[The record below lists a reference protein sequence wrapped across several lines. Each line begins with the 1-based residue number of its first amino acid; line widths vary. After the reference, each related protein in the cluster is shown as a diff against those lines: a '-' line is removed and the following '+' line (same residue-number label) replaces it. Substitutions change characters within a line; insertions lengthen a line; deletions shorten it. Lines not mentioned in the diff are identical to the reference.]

1 MRTFLLTGID
11 PARALPYSAG
21 YGYEVT
27 NTAPAVN
34 PPAIVD
40 LPSIGGT
47 PEVGQVLTRGNAIWA
62 GATPM
67 TLETIWQVS
76 ALPPPYNWQTLTDQT
91 DTLTLTSDDLGH
103 YVRVGQRATNVG
115 GPSEWVFSA
124 PTGPVLADNNV
135 EPVVYPRMA
144 TGDNERLLF
153 AGHSGVQTGNGAPT
167 FDTPAG
173 HGGIL
178 HTAWPGG
185 TLIDFVPF
193 GTMRQ
198 VWDQNGAARTGT
210 YDVMITSEGTT
221 DLENG
226 FGPLDQ
232 AAATMQ
238 ALFWL
243 GETAHAKGAEAV
255 LMAMWAPRDAQN
267 LFGPG
272 IVYFEGMRQWY
283 EAETGRDLWIIP
295 AAQFIRDAIAGGA
308 TPAQVYAD
316 FIHLTPAYAR
326 AISYLEYSFLTH
338 RRCPYVVE
346 GDEALDELAWQTLL
360 TYECA
365 GMGGTVTTTVP
376 AYTNPLP
383 DPLPVPG
390 IAPLETDFAL
400 NTTPG
405 YLGALNLSN
414 VSENSMNAQATNTT
428 RRVVTWPIS
437 WPEGTVIEFDVT
449 NSHTLYVRLDD
460 DQELQNP
467 GTIEVGAA
475 GGIPAGSNTHVSYT
489 LNATG
494 ATKTHFGFLL
504 VTGGATFAISNF
516 RVTLPEVEQPAAFPP
531 VTSRVLMSGHS
542 LVDAIESGDGD
553 TRQTWRTLRPSSLP
567 IGAWRRNT
575 IPGSNMQIRWG
586 NRFGYN
592 YDGEQPPEPY
602 PPFDVN
608 NPESTLISARDMH
621 EFDVFLITEAG
632 PFALP
637 LNPDR
642 YNALWNDSKR
652 YLDLWHGLA
661 MAEGI
666 APENFFFWT
675 IWPAFNLE
683 KSPEDDPDLPNYL
696 AVCKRY
702 NRTAEEWCRDK
713 GIRIIPG
720 HRIAAEIYTRI
731 MDGRLPAHDDDG
743 RTWYRFSWLFDTAE
757 DDLIHPSYLGSI
769 FFAVGCYRHMFGV
782 MPTDAQIQA
791 MLDAGDAGHPYTLAH
806 VKDTI
811 TATLDYVQGE
821 GIDLQVGTFV
831 PPTPFLN
838 FAQPLAAQGATM
850 VGAGVVAN
858 TPVGP
863 NNGAWKALPEA
874 PVNQY
879 ALYEVSFTDNER
891 LTPVGLAQAPQGAT
905 WDAKFFGLVLD
916 GEGANYNMKVID
928 GGRFLQM
935 IIPKPWTGDQHM
947 IVEVNSGPLGSRIR
961 ALTDPSQWLPEWN
974 ERGSYW
980 ATPDRF
986 GVNLLWDSNNM
997 LIGGGDFT
1005 IHKGLVYFDYPDA
1018 VTRLRLIASFMDG
1031 IVP

>member
-1 MRTFLLTGID
+1 MRFGIGMGMSVVRGAAD
-11 PARALPYSAG
+11 ASSLPTIYPRS
-21 YGYEVT
+21 V
-27 NTAPAVN
+27 
-34 PPAIVD
+34 
-40 LPSIGGT
+40 
-47 PEVGQVLTRGNAIWA
+47 
-62 GATPM
+62 ATPDTA
-67 TLETIWQVS
+67 TLV
-76 ALPPPYNWQTLTDQT
+76 
-91 DTLTLTSDDLGH
+91 
-103 YVRVGQRATNVG
+103 
-115 GPSEWVFSA
+115 
-124 PTGPVLADNNV
+124 
-135 EPVVYPRMA
+135 
-144 TGDNERLLF
+144 F

-167 FDTPAG
+167 YDTPGG

-178 HTAWPGG
+178 HTDWPGD
-185 TLIDFVPF
+185 TLVDFVPF
-193 GTMRQ
+193 GTMKQ
-198 VWDQNGAARTGT
+198 VWDQNGPARTAN
-210 YDVMITSEGTT
+210 YDLMITSEGTT

-226 FGPLDQ
+226 FVPLSQ
-232 AAATMQ
+232 AGETMQ
-238 ALFWL
+238 HLYWL
-243 GETAHAKGAEAV
+243 GETAESKGADVV
-255 LMAMWAPRDAQN
+255 LMAMWAPRASQS
-267 LFGPG
+267 LFGQG
-272 IVYFEGMRQWY
+272 LVFFEGIRQWY
-283 EAETGRDLWIIP
+283 EDKTGRKLWVVP
-295 AAQFIRDAIAGGA
+295 AAQMIRDAIAEGA
-308 TPAQVYAD
+308 SLDDVYAD

-326 AISYLEYSFLTH
+326 AVSYLEYSFLTQT
-338 RRCPYVVE
+338 RCPFVRA
-346 GDEALDELAWQTLL
+346 GDEDLDELAWQTLM
-360 TYECA
+360 TYECT
-365 GMGGTVTTTVP
+365 GMGGTVVTTVP
-376 AYTNPLP
+376 SYT
-383 DPLPVPG
+383 DPLPE
-390 IAPLETDFAL
+390 PLPL
-400 NTTPG
+400 
-405 YLGALNLSN
+405 
-414 VSENSMNAQATNTT
+414 
-428 RRVVTWPIS
+428 
-437 WPEGTVIEFDVT
+437 
-449 NSHTLYVRLDD
+449 
-460 DQELQNP
+460 P
-467 GTIEVGAA
+467 GTE
-475 GGIPAGSNTHVSYT
+475 PEEPEEPEEPGSY
-489 LNATG
+489 
-494 ATKTHFGFLL
+494 
-504 VTGGATFAISNF
+504 
-516 RVTLPEVEQPAAFPP
+516 PP

-553 TRQTWRTLRPSSLP
+553 SRQTWRTLRPSSLP
-567 IGAWRRNT
+567 IGAWRRST

-683 KSPEDDPDLPNYL
+683 KSPEDDPDLPDYL

-731 MDGRLPAHDDDG
+731 MDGRLPSHADNG
-743 RTWYRFSWLFDTAE
+743 RTWYRFTWLFDTAE

-791 MLDAGDAGHPYTLAH
+791 MLDAGDSGHPYTLAH

-831 PPTPFLN
+831 PPPAFLN
-838 FAQPLAAQGATM
+838 FAQPMLAQGANI
-850 VGAGVVAN
+850 VGDGVQPN
-858 TPVGP
+858 QPVGP
-863 NNGAWKALPEA
+863 GNGVWKPIAST

-879 ALYEVSFTDNER
+879 ALYEISFTDNER

-928 GGRFLQM
+928 GSRFTQM

-947 IVEVNSGPLGSRIR
+947 VVEVNSGPLGSRIR
-961 ALTDPSQWLPEWN
+961 ALNDPAQWMPDWN
-974 ERGSYW
+974 ERGEYW

-997 LIGGGDFT
+997 LTGGGDFT
-1005 IHKGLVYFDYPDA
+1005 IHKGLVYFDYPDEL
-1018 VTRLRLIASFMDG
+1018 TRLRLIASFMNG

>member
-27 NTAPAVN
+27 NTAPTVN

-238 ALFWL
+238 PLYWM

-308 TPAQVYAD
+308 TLAQVYAD

-390 IAPLETDFAL
+390 
-400 NTTPG
+400 
-405 YLGALNLSN
+405 
-414 VSENSMNAQATNTT
+414 
-428 RRVVTWPIS
+428 
-437 WPEGTVIEFDVT
+437 PEE
-449 NSHTLYVRLDD
+449 
-460 DQELQNP
+460 
-467 GTIEVGAA
+467 
-475 GGIPAGSNTHVSYT
+475 
-489 LNATG
+489 
-494 ATKTHFGFLL
+494 
-504 VTGGATFAISNF
+504 
-516 RVTLPEVEQPAAFPP
+516 PEEPTEFPP
-531 VTSRVLMSGHS
+531 ITSRVLMSGHS

-683 KSPEDDPDLPNYL
+683 KSPEDDPDLPDYL

-821 GIDLQVGTFV
+821 GVDLQVGTFV

-838 FAQPLAAQGATM
+838 FSQPLAAQGATI

-863 NNGAWKALPEA
+863 NNGAWKPLTEA

-891 LTPVGLAQAPQGAT
+891 LTPIGLAQAPQGAT

-947 IVEVNSGPLGSRIR
+947 VVEVNSGPLGSRIR

-1005 IHKGLVYFDYPDA
+1005 IHKGLVYFNYPDA

>member
-21 YGYEVT
+21 YGYEVA
-27 NTAPAVN
+27 NTAPTVN

-210 YDVMITSEGTT
+210 YDVMIASEGTT

-308 TPAQVYAD
+308 TIAQVYAD

-383 DPLPVPG
+383 DPLPIPG
-390 IAPLETDFAL
+390 GE
-400 NTTPG
+400 
-405 YLGALNLSN
+405 
-414 VSENSMNAQATNTT
+414 
-428 RRVVTWPIS
+428 
-437 WPEGTVIEFDVT
+437 PEE
-449 NSHTLYVRLDD
+449 
-460 DQELQNP
+460 
-467 GTIEVGAA
+467 
-475 GGIPAGSNTHVSYT
+475 
-489 LNATG
+489 
-494 ATKTHFGFLL
+494 
-504 VTGGATFAISNF
+504 
-516 RVTLPEVEQPAAFPP
+516 PEEPTAFPP

-567 IGAWRRNT
+567 IGAWRRST
-575 IPGSNMQIRWG
+575 IPGSNMAIRWG
-586 NRFGYN
+586 NRFGFN

-683 KSPEDDPDLPNYL
+683 KSPEDDPDLPDYL

-720 HRIAAEIYTRI
+720 HRIAAEVYARI

-997 LIGGGDFT
+997 LTGGGDFT
-1005 IHKGLVYFDYPDA
+1005 IHKGLVYFNYPDA
-1018 VTRLRLIASFMDG
+1018 VTRLRLIASFMNG

>member
-1 MRTFLLTGID
+1 MKWL
-11 PARALPYSAG
+11 
-21 YGYEVT
+21 
-27 NTAPAVN
+27 
-34 PPAIVD
+34 
-40 LPSIGGT
+40 LPSYLLAAEDEAPVEPT
-47 PEVGQVLTRGNAIWA
+47 PVFERT
-62 GATPM
+62 ATP
-67 TLETIWQVS
+67 TT
-76 ALPPPYNWQTLTDQT
+76 
-91 DTLTLTSDDLGH
+91 
-103 YVRVGQRATNVG
+103 AT
-115 GPSEWVFSA
+115 
-124 PTGPVLADNNV
+124 
-135 EPVVYPRMA
+135 
-144 TGDNERLLF
+144 LLF
-153 AGHSGVQTGNGAPT
+153 GGHSGVQTGNGAPT

-178 HTAWPGG
+178 HTAWPGE
-185 TLIDFVPF
+185 TIIDFVPF
-193 GTMRQ
+193 GTMKQ
-198 VWDQNGAARTGT
+198 VWDQNGPLRNGT
-210 YDVMITSEGTT
+210 YDVLITSEGTT

-226 FGPLDQ
+226 FVPLAQ
-232 AAATMQ
+232 AGETMQ
-238 ALFWL
+238 YLYWQ
-243 GETAHAKGAEAV
+243 GETAHAKGAETA

-272 IVYFEGMRQWY
+272 LVFFEGLRQWY
-283 EAETGRDLWIIP
+283 EAETGRDLWVIP
-295 AAQFIRDAIAGGA
+295 AAQFIRDAIANGA
-308 TPAQVYAD
+308 TLSEVYAD
-316 FIHLTPAYAR
+316 FIHLTPGYAR
-326 AISYLEYSFLTH
+326 AISYLEYSFLTQE
-338 RRCPYVVE
+338 RCPFVE
-346 GDEALDELAWQTLL
+346 SGDEELDELAWQTLR

-383 DPLPVPG
+383 NPLPVPTPEPE
-390 IAPLETDFAL
+390 APWETDFAL
-400 NTTPG
+400 DTPPG

-414 VSENSMNAQATNTT
+414 VSESSMSGQATNTG

-460 DQELQNP
+460 DDGLNNP
-467 GTIEVGAA
+467 GTIDVPVA

-494 ATKTHFGFLL
+494 ATKTYFGFLL
-504 VTGGATFAISNF
+504 VTGGATFSITNF
-516 RVTLPEVEQPAAFPP
+516 KVTFPEVEQPVEYPP
-531 VTSRVLMSGHS
+531 ITSRVLMSGHS

-553 TRQTWRTLRPSSLP
+553 SRQTWRTLRPSSLP

-666 APENFFFWT
+666 DPKNFFFWT

-731 MDGRLPAHDDDG
+731 MDGRLPSHADNG
-743 RTWYRFSWLFDTAE
+743 RTWYRFTWLFDTAE

-821 GIDLQVGTFV
+821 GIDLQVGTFA

-838 FAQPLAAQGATM
+838 FAQPLAGQGATM

-863 NNGAWKALPEA
+863 NNGAWKTLPAA

-879 ALYEVSFTDNER
+879 ALYEISFTDNER

-928 GGRFLQM
+928 GSRFTQM

-947 IVEVNSGPLGSRIR
+947 VVEVNSGPLGSRIR
-961 ALTDPSQWLPEWN
+961 ALNDPAQWMPDWN
-974 ERGSYW
+974 ERGDYW

-986 GVNLLWDSNNM
+986 GVNVLWDSNNM
-997 LIGGGDFT
+997 LTGGGDFT

-1018 VTRLRLIASFMDG
+1018 VTRLRLIASFMNG